1 MSTCPDDAAV
11 SQNNGACK
19 PGVFSVTFTPLGRSG
34 RRQGQSTNTAHFAV
48 GNKRQP
54 LLAVY
59 TRDEQMID
67 RIDRRILSILQEDCT
82 IPVAEIGRRVGL
94 STTPCWRRIQKMEED
109 GVITGRVAL
118 LDPTKVNA
126 KVTAFVAITTSQ
138 HTDDW
143 LKKFADVIREFP
155 EVVDFYRMAGQVD
168 YLLRV
173 AVPDIEA
180 YDAFYKKLIAKID
193 ITDVSTTFAMEQ
205 IKHTTALPL
214 SYVEAGKPKGE

>member
-1 MSTCPDDAAV
+1 MKMI
-11 SQNNGACK
+11 SQHVADC
-19 PGVFSVTFTPLGRSG
+19 
-34 RRQGQSTNTAHFAV
+34 AV
-48 GNKRQP
+48 GNICCSWP
-54 LLAVY
+54 DL
-59 TRDEQMID
+59 EFMID

-82 IPVAEIGRRVGL
+82 VPVAEIGRRVGL

-118 LDPTKVNA
+118 LDPAKVNA

-138 HTDDW
+138 HSEDW

-155 EVVDFYRMAGQVD
+155 EVVEFYRMAGQVD

-180 YDAFYKKLIAKID
+180 YDAFYKKLISRID
-193 ITDVSTTFAMEQ
+193 ISDVSTTFAMEQ
-205 IKHTTALPL
+205 IKNTTALPL
-214 SYVEAGKPKGE
+214 SYVAPEKPKPDRDK